1 MTSVMIRKNDQIMM
15 SLVHYFVTKENYS
28 PIHVQGVKDEIWLE
42 NLNGPYRVIR
52 ISSNSIINEEQ
63 YKFDIFKM
71 QHIIKQIKKKTLSFK
86 INALN
91 ICLDMSSKVKYDE
104 EKNIETIKI
113 NSLSELKKNTELKE
127 IFPNLSNE
135 LIESTNGLD
144 LIINVTNDINEKTE
158 KENKIFSKVFSPK
171 KIIFTKIIIA
181 ICFIMYLI
189 VAINSS
195 NFLSFNVNSI
205 TSFGGNNLILVQ
217 NGEVWRLI
225 TSAFLHVSLAHL
237 LVNMYSLVALG
248 TQVET
253 FIGKWKFLFIYFIS
267 AICGNLLSLTFSEPN
282 IISAGA
288 SGAIFGLMGA
298 LLYFGYHYRLYLSSA
313 IKQQLIPI
321 IILNLL
327 IGLLIPGIDL
337 TAHIGGLIG
346 GYLAAMAVGI
356 ESKSQKRDMIN
367 GWIVLILLIAFL
379 SYIIFFVR

>member
-1 MTSVMIRKNDQIMM
+1 
-15 SLVHYFVTKENYS
+15 
-28 PIHVQGVKDEIWLE
+28 
-42 NLNGPYRVIR
+42 
-52 ISSNSIINEEQ
+52 
-63 YKFDIFKM
+63 
-71 QHIIKQIKKKTLSFK
+71 
-86 INALN
+86 
-91 ICLDMSSKVKYDE
+91 
-104 EKNIETIKI
+104 
-113 NSLSELKKNTELKE
+113 
-127 IFPNLSNE
+127 
-135 LIESTNGLD
+135 
-144 LIINVTNDINEKTE
+144 
-158 KENKIFSKVFSPK
+158 
-171 KIIFTKIIIA
+171 
-181 ICFIMYLI
+181 MYLI